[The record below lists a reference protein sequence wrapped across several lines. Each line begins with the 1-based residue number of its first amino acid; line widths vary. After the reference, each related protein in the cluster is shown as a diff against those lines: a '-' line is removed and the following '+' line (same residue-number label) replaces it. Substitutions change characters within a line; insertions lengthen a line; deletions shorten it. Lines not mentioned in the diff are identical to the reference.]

1 MATERALPTK
11 FQINFVLKTFFIE
24 QKNKYKIFDEIII
37 SRKLSIKDLDI
48 IIKPLKWGMFSNKVI
63 LKIEKKLIKRNF
75 TKISIF
81 KNLK

>member
-1 MATERALPTK
+1 LATERALPTK

-48 IIKPLKWGMFSNKVI
+48 IIKPLK
-63 LKIEKKLIKRNF
+63 
-75 TKISIF
+75 
-81 KNLK
+81 